1 MKRTPLILALAIVT
15 GFAGTASAQDYAETY
30 NAAIAAAEA
39 KNYAEAFKK
48 YELAAQQAT
57 AAGEKDIATKSHIMC
72 AKIAKITGTEA
83 YKAGNYTKALADFEA
98 GLKHEASYMPNLYM
112 KGMTQK
118 KLGDV
123 DGAMTSLMQT
133 ANGADGKTG
142 RTAAKAI
149 RDHFHAEASQLASK
163 ETMSKADAA
172 QVRELLAK
180 MQEYGQEPDA
190 NTHYYLGLAAKAEGK
205 YAEGIAHADSAIEAH
220 RGSRSDKAKL
230 YFLKGECLM
239 LQGNNNDA
247 KAAFSEAA
255 YGSYKASAQHYI
267 ETL

>member
-1 MKRTPLILALAIVT
+1 MKRTALILALALLT
-15 GFAGTASAQDYAETY
+15 GYAGVASAQEYAETY
-30 NAAIAAAEA
+30 NEAIAAAEA
-39 KNYAEAFKK
+39 KKYAEAFKK

-57 AAGEKDIATKSHIMC
+57 AAGEKDIAKKSHIMC
-72 AKIAKITGTEA
+72 AKIAKIIGTEA
-83 YKAGNYTKALADFEA
+83 YKAGDYTKALAEFES
-98 GLKHEASYMPNLYM
+98 GLKHEPSYMPNLYM

-118 KLGDV
+118 KLGDI
-123 DGAMTSLMQT
+123 DAAMASLMET
-133 ANGADGKTG
+133 ADGADGKTG

-149 RDHFHAEASQLASK
+149 RDHYHAEASQIAAK
-163 ETMSKADAA
+163 ETMSKAEAA
-172 QVRELLAK
+172 EVRTLLGK

-205 YAEGIAHADSAIEAH
+205 YAEGITHADDAIAAH

-239 LQGNNNDA
+239 LQGNNADA
-247 KAAFSEAA
+247 KVAFAEAA